1 MEGNQENAHRLM
13 PVRVFCICL
22 AAGHG
27 DLQAGFRDVVVGGA
41 GGEFHVADV
50 KRLFGQGKF
59 VHDLLRGQPRDVV
72 GGAGQRDTARR
83 SI

>member
-1 MEGNQENAHRLM
+1 MH
-13 PVRVFCICL
+13 P
-22 AAGHG
+22 AACAAEDPACAA
-27 DLQAGFRDVVVGGA
+27 DLDDGTD
-41 GGEFHVADV
+41 GEFHVADV